1 MGKAKYKI
9 ILADDHEIF
18 LESLSA
24 LIDAEDNLHVVSC
37 ANNGKDLISKVNEL
51 KPDLC
56 IVDMDMP
63 EMNGLQAS
71 EILLKSIPDLKI
83 LVLTMHKE
91 KSLIRKMMSLG
102 IKGYLIKTCDKE
114 EFLFAINRVL
124 KNKTHFS
131 EEVIETMVREPE
143 INGDNSG
150 ISKLA
155 LLSEREK
162 EIIRHLCIGLSNNQ
176 IAEKLFISSKT
187 VDNHRT
193 NLMRKLGVHNI
204 VELIR
209 FSLKHGLAD

>member
-1 MGKAKYKI
+1 MDKTRYNI

-24 LIDAEDNLHVVSC
+24 LIEAEENLHVVSC
-37 ANNGKDLISKVNEL
+37 VSNGRDLVSKVKES

-71 EILLKSIPDLKI
+71 EILLKSFPDLRI

-91 KSLIRKMMSLG
+91 KSLIKKMMSLG

-114 EFLFAINRVL
+114 EFLFAINRIL

-131 EEVIETMVREPE
+131 EEVIETMVRESE
-143 INGDNSG
+143 ISDDNSG

-155 LLSEREK
+155 LLSGREK
-162 EIIRHLCIGLSNNQ
+162 EIIRLLCQGFSNNQ

-193 NLMRKLGVHNI
+193 NLMRKLDVHNI

-209 FSLKHGLAD
+209 FSLKHGLAE

>member
-1 MGKAKYKI
+1 MNNAKYNI

-24 LIDAEDNLHVVSC
+24 LIEAEENLHVVSC
-37 ANNGKDLISKVNEL
+37 VNNGRDLVSKVKES

-71 EILLKSIPDLKI
+71 EILLKSFPDLRI

-91 KSLIRKMMSLG
+91 KSLVKKMMSLG

-114 EFLFAINRVL
+114 EFLFAINRIL

-131 EEVIETMVREPE
+131 EEIIETIVSEPK
-143 INGDNSG
+143 ISGDNSG
-150 ISKLA
+150 ISKIA
-155 LLSEREK
+155 LLSQREK
-162 EIIRHLCIGLSNNQ
+162 EIIRLLCKGLSNNQ
-176 IAEKLFISSKT
+176 IAGKLFISSKT

-193 NLMRKLGVHNI
+193 NLMHKLDVHNV

-209 FSLKHGLAD
+209 FCLKHGLAE